1 MRQTGSLAE
10 GAAVGVGVGLG
21 VGVGGTG
28 VDVGVAVGGTGV
40 GVGGTGV
47 GVGVAVGG
55 TAVGVGVAMGG
66 TDVGAGVAGGGTAVG
81 VDVGMG
87 ASVGA
92 GVGSPFPQA
101 AMHRSIATP
110 AAAMRIV
117 LFNAP
122 SAGMGLCRGY
132 TYGRGY
138 RGEKVLIVKLV
149 SSSAMR
155 SSWSMKRLVG

>member
-1 MRQTGSLAE
+1 MRQTGSLAA

-21 VGVGGTG
+21 VGVGGTS

-55 TAVGVGVAMGG
+55 TDVDVGVAMGG
-66 TDVGAGVAGGGTAVG
+66 AGVAVGVEVDVAVGGAGVG
-81 VDVGMG
+81 V
-87 ASVGA
+87 

-101 AMHRSIATP
+101 AMNRSIAAP

-117 LFNAP
+117 LLNAS
-122 SAGMGLCRGY
+122 SAGTGLCRGY
-132 TYGRGY
+132 TCGRGY
-138 RGEKVLIVKLV
+138 CGVKLLIAKLV

-155 SSWSMKRLVG
+155 SSWSMNRSVG